1 MPPAHQPSAM
11 WWHIATLV
19 GDGLLLSNYPA
30 ARGAAHAGPVLEGGS
45 LTETLRQG
53 AVCAKLEITVAGID
67 GSGASEKD
75 NAKGRANGPLA
86 VFRNAILSDA
96 KSGLLGNE
104 AQGVRTVEVLRLL
117 TA

>member
-1 MPPAHQPSAM
+1 M
-11 WWHIATLV
+11 WWHIAALV

-67 GSGASEKD
+67 GSG
-75 NAKGRANGPLA
+75 G
-86 VFRNAILSDA
+86 FR
-96 KSGLLGNE
+96 E
-104 AQGVRTVEVLRLL
+104 RQR
-117 TA
+117 

>member
-1 MPPAHQPSAM
+1 M
-11 WWHIATLV
+11 WWYIATLV

-67 GSGASEKD
+67 GSAGLQRKTTRRDEQRVHSLSS
-75 NAKGRANGPLA
+75 GMR
-86 VFRNAILSDA
+86 FLSDA

-117 TA
+117 NARKVTQRS